1 MAKSMDVTPSSQNV
15 DANGV
20 ITVHIALAS
29 GYNPAN
35 LVPESL
41 RCYGA
46 SPTDFRYS
54 GSGLEVKFN
63 RQDIQYM
70 PSGDNVLFVVTGK
83 YQDGSDFQAWDYVK
97 IIDNN

>member
-1 MAKSMDVTPSSQNV
+1 
-15 DANGV
+15 
-20 ITVHIALAS
+20 ALAS

-46 SPTDFRYS
+46 SPTDFSYS
-54 GSGLEVKFN
+54 GSGLDVKFN

-83 YQDGSDFQAWDYVK
+83 YQDGSDFQAWNYVK